1 MALVITLIRTER
13 MDEMDPMVL
22 KKETIAGTIV
32 RPPDDGSQD
41 GLVDLDVESNW
52 ENVWK
57 QIVLNEDGTVNLG
70 QVKRELFD
78 YWACMQE
85 VTRVYDELTCGVLTK
100 PNTQAQYVLD
110 AVAGWQRAEVMAAI
124 GEVRSELEQ
133 EINRAFAQLKKAKTH
148 LNDARNEQNIARESF
163 QITAAY
169 ERVEKCIF
177 EVTMAEIEIERLRL
191 IIEARKAK
199 GDCERSTYHE

>member
-1 MALVITLIRTER
+1 
-13 MDEMDPMVL
+13 MDTVD
-22 KKETIAGTIV
+22 GTIV
-32 RPPDDGSQD
+32 QFPVDGSQE
-41 GLVDLDVESNW
+41 GPVDLDVESNW

-57 QIVLNEDGTVNLG
+57 QIVLNEDGTVNLE

-78 YWACMQE
+78 YWVCMQE

-110 AVAGWQRAEVMAAI
+110 AVAEWQRADVMAAI

-148 LNDARNEQNIARESF
+148 LNDARNERNIARESF
-163 QITAAY
+163 QIIAAY